1 MVPNRSILLVTLPSL
16 ALILGFVWLRRK
28 KSGVHCDTGGNNNKG
43 RLKDTPNN
51 NKTLVIAKQLDDI
64 REEVDE
70 EVHAQDLKRSQSV
83 PCAPQGSPN
92 RDSFDRQ
99 SGKSAPIAIAPNPRS
114 PPAKLT
120 EQQIDSEILKLKLE
134 ESDYKNL
141 RSIQELED
149 DFESDSPVDL
159 PGSLPGR
166 RFSNSP
172 SNINTREQPVVI
184 KASMT
189 AKVSPKGSFAES
201 NNNNASSDSRSEDR
215 DSANPSPIDDNGN
228 ICEENGLKN
237 DHDHADIDANQNND
251 EKLEHHD
258 DDENIEAR
266 NTPVASPP
274 LSLCSIRSTDSGKG
288 SSPPHSEGGALTSIY
303 EFVVPVHAVP
313 QLIGRKGNYVNQLKN
328 KTGVNMIVKK
338 HPTTHK
344 QKICSLEGTQKEIDA
359 ALKMIRIKLPEK
371 RFPTVTLQRVFFTH
385 PNSVIPLPAMD
396 TSVLQLNLIEGI
408 NNDVVISSIMSGGH
422 VFLQQPLHPS
432 YPQLNVLQMCM
443 NQSYS
448 VIETPNLQKIVED
461 AVCAAPILGPDGT
474 TNWYRVQIISHNPET
489 DTCLVKYLDYGG
501 YVSVYAKDLRQIR
514 TDFMTV
520 PFQATECLLS
530 NIQPKGLEWVPEASE
545 VLYSLTSGIVLQ
557 AQVAGYSGDG
567 LPEVYLYACFAKDN
581 VVFINQ
587 ELVARGLAEW
597 VPNTQQQEV
606 V

>member
-43 RLKDTPNN
+43 RLKDSIAAPSNN
-51 NKTLVIAKQLDDI
+51 NKTAKLASPNKLQGI
-64 REEVDE
+64 REEVFE
-70 EVHAQDLKRSQSV
+70 EEIHAQDLKRSQSL
-83 PCAPQGSPN
+83 PCAPQGSPS
-92 RDSFDRQ
+92 RDSADRVT
-99 SGKSAPIAIAPNPRS
+99 GKSAPIAIAPNPRS
-114 PPAKLT
+114 PPIKVT
-120 EQQIDSEILKLKLE
+120 ETQLDSEILKLKLE

-141 RSIQELED
+141 LAIKELED
-149 DFESDSPVDL
+149 DSDTESPVDL
-159 PGSLPGR
+159 PGTIER
-166 RFSNSP
+166 RRRYQTSFNANGP
-172 SNINTREQPVVI
+172 EQPVVI

-201 NNNNASSDSRSEDR
+201 NNNGIVRNDSPVDVNA
-215 DSANPSPIDDNGN
+215 N
-228 ICEENGLKN
+228 K
-237 DHDHADIDANQNND
+237 D
-251 EKLEHHD
+251 EKIGVEEDHHD
-258 DDENIEAR
+258 ENEAR

-288 SSPPHSEGGALTSIY
+288 SSPPHSEGDGGAVTSIY
-303 EFVVPVHAVP
+303 EFVVPVNAVP
-313 QLIGRKGNYVNQLKN
+313 QLIGRKGNYVNQLKS
-328 KTGVNMIVKK
+328 KTGVNLIVKK
-338 HPTTHK
+338 HPTINK

-359 ALKMIRIKLPEK
+359 ALKMIRAKLPEK
-371 RFPTVTLQRVFFTH
+371 RYPTVTLERVFLSH
-385 PNSVIPLPAMD
+385 PNSVIPLPAID
-396 TSVLQLNLIEGI
+396 TSLLHMHLIEGI

-448 VIETPNLQKIVED
+448 VIETPNLLQNIVED
-461 AVCAAPILGPDGT
+461 AVCAAPILAPDNT

-489 DTCLVKYLDYGG
+489 ETCLVKYLDYGG

-530 NIQPKGLEWVPEASE
+530 NIKPTGLEWVPEASE

-557 AQVAGYSGDG
+557 AQVAGYSQDG

-597 VPNTQQQEV
+597 VPTQQQQDV

>member
-43 RLKDTPNN
+43 RLKDTSSNN
-51 NKTLVIAKQLDDI
+51 NKTAVSPLKQLDDI
-64 REEVDE
+64 REVVEEE
-70 EVHAQDLKRSQSV
+70 EVHTQDLKRSESL
-83 PCAPQGSPN
+83 PCASQGSPN
-92 RDSFDRQ
+92 RDSIDRS

-114 PPAKLT
+114 PPIKLT
-120 EQQIDSEILKLKLE
+120 EKQIDSEILKLKLE

-149 DFESDSPVDL
+149 DDLDVDSPVDL
-159 PGSLPGR
+159 PGSVER
-166 RFSNSP
+166 RCRYQA
-172 SNINTREQPVVI
+172 NTSAEQPVVI

-201 NNNNASSDSRSEDR
+201 NNNGIRDR
-215 DSANPSPIDDNGN
+215 DSANPSPIDANVCVEEKHEEDPNDN
-228 ICEENGLKN
+228 
-237 DHDHADIDANQNND
+237 
-251 EKLEHHD
+251 
-258 DDENIEAR
+258 EAR

-288 SSPPHSEGGALTSIY
+288 SSPPHSEGGGGGVVTSIY
-303 EFVVPVHAVP
+303 EFIVPVHAVP

-328 KTGVNMIVKK
+328 KTGVNLIVKK
-338 HPTTHK
+338 HPSISK

-359 ALKMIRIKLPEK
+359 ALKMIRSKLPEK
-371 RFPTVTLQRVFFTH
+371 RYPTVTMERVFLSHT
-385 PNSVIPLPAMD
+385 NSVMPLPAMD
-396 TSVLQLNLIEGI
+396 TSLLQMNLIEGI

-432 YPQLNVLQMCM
+432 YPQLNVLQLCM

-448 VIETPNLQKIVED
+448 VIETPNLLQNIVED
-461 AVCAAPILGPDGT
+461 AVCAAPILAPDNT

-489 DTCLVKYLDYGG
+489 ETCLVKYLDYGG

-530 NIQPKGLEWVPEASE
+530 NIKPTGKSFFGSIK
-545 VLYSLTSGIVLQ
+545 LTF
-557 AQVAGYSGDG
+557 
-567 LPEVYLYACFAKDN
+567 YAIFLLNRFGMDTWSKWST
-581 VVFINQ
+581 
-587 ELVARGLAEW
+587 L
-597 VPNTQQQEV
+597 
-606 V
+606 

>member
-43 RLKDTPNN
+43 RLKDTPKLASSTNN
-51 NKTLVIAKQLDDI
+51 NKTSVTSAPSTKLEDI
-64 REEVDE
+64 HEFEEV
-70 EVHAQDLKRSQSV
+70 EVHSQDLKRSQSV
-83 PCAPQGSPN
+83 PCAPQGSPT
-92 RDSFDRQ
+92 RDSIDRE

-114 PPAKLT
+114 PPIKLT
-120 EQQIDSEILKLKLE
+120 EKQIDSEILKLKLE

-149 DFESDSPVDL
+149 DDLDTDSPVDL
-159 PGSLPGR
+159 PGSVER
-166 RFSNSP
+166 RRRYPISP
-172 SNINTREQPVVI
+172 NANGPEPPVII

-189 AKVSPKGSFAES
+189 AKVSPKGSFAET
-201 NNNNASSDSRSEDR
+201 NNNTSGIRGEDR
-215 DSANPSPIDDNGN
+215 DSANPSPIDDSANNNQN
-228 ICEENGLKN
+228 IIDDGEMQESHDMEDIDINDNETEKQDDEEE
-237 DHDHADIDANQNND
+237 HAD
-251 EKLEHHD
+251 
-258 DDENIEAR
+258 ENVEAR

-288 SSPPHSEGGALTSIY
+288 SSPPHSEGGGGALTSIY
-303 EFVVPVHAVP
+303 EFVVPMLAVP
-313 QLIGRKGNYVNQLKN
+313 QLIGRKGNYVNQLKS
-328 KTGVNMIVKK
+328 KTGVNLIVKK
-338 HPTTHK
+338 HPTISK

-359 ALKMIRIKLPEK
+359 ALKMIRTKLPEK
-371 RFPTVTLQRVFFTH
+371 RYPTVTLQRVFLSH

-396 TSVLQLNLIEGI
+396 TSILQMNLIEGI

-432 YPQLNVLQMCM
+432 YPQLNVLQLCM

-461 AVCAAPILGPDGT
+461 AVCAAPIPGPDGT

-489 DTCLVKYLDYGG
+489 ETCLVKYLDYGG

-530 NIQPKGLEWVPEASE
+530 NIKPTGKSFRLFFKCVRTENFYFVSSYRLGMG
-545 VLYSLTSGIVLQ
+545 T
-557 AQVAGYSGDG
+557 
-567 LPEVYLYACFAKDN
+567 
-581 VVFINQ
+581 
-587 ELVARGLAEW
+587 
-597 VPNTQQQEV
+597 
-606 V
+606 

>member
-43 RLKDTPNN
+43 RLKDTIKSSNN
-51 NKTLVIAKQLDDI
+51 NKTLVASAPKQLDDI
-64 REEVDE
+64 HEVDE
-70 EVHAQDLKRSQSV
+70 EVYAQDLKRSQSL
-83 PCAPQGSPN
+83 PCAPQGSPT

-114 PPAKLT
+114 PPIKLT
-120 EQQIDSEILKLKLE
+120 EKQIDSEILKLKLE

-141 RSIQELED
+141 RSIQELD
-149 DFESDSPVDL
+149 DDLETDSPVDL
-159 PGSLPGR
+159 PGSIERRR
-166 RFSNSP
+166 RFPTSP
-172 SNINTREQPVVI
+172 NANEPEQPVVI

-189 AKVSPKGSFAES
+189 AKVSPKGSFAET
-201 NNNNASSDSRSEDR
+201 NNTSVRTDDR
-215 DSANPSPIDDNGN
+215 DSANPSPIDDNVNNNCQTIDGDVH
-228 ICEENGLKN
+228 ESN
-237 DHDHADIDANQNND
+237 DIEDIDIND
-251 EKLEHHD
+251 NDTEKQEDEEEHGHVD
-258 DDENIEAR
+258 HENVEAR

-288 SSPPHSEGGALTSIY
+288 SSPPHSEGGGALTSIY
-303 EFVVPVHAVP
+303 EFVVPVSVVP
-313 QLIGRKGNYVNQLKN
+313 QLIGRKGNYVNQLKS
-328 KTGVNMIVKK
+328 KTGVSLIVKK
-338 HPTTHK
+338 HPTTNK
-344 QKICSLEGTQKEIDA
+344 QKICSMEGTQKEIDA

-371 RFPTVTLQRVFFTH
+371 RYPTVTLQRVFFAH

-432 YPQLNVLQMCM
+432 YPQLNVLQLCM

-530 NIQPKGLEWVPEASE
+530 NIKPTGKSHSKKN
-545 VLYSLTSGIVLQ
+545 SLTTVSPLGQPTRVSKQL
-557 AQVAGYSGDG
+557 
-567 LPEVYLYACFAKDN
+567 
-581 VVFINQ
+581 
-587 ELVARGLAEW
+587 
-597 VPNTQQQEV
+597 
-606 V
+606 

>member
-43 RLKDTPNN
+43 RLKDTVKSSNN
-51 NKTLVIAKQLDDI
+51 NKSAVVTSAPKQLDDI
-64 REEVDE
+64 HEVDE
-70 EVHAQDLKRSQSV
+70 EVYGQDLKRSQSL

-114 PPAKLT
+114 PPIKLT
-120 EQQIDSEILKLKLE
+120 EKQIDSEILKLKLE

-141 RSIQELED
+141 RSIQELD
-149 DFESDSPVDL
+149 DDLEADSPVDL
-159 PGSLPGR
+159 PGSIERRR
-166 RFSNSP
+166 RFPTSP
-172 SNINTREQPVVI
+172 NAVTEPEQPVVI

-189 AKVSPKGSFAES
+189 AKVSPKGSFAET
-201 NNNNASSDSRSEDR
+201 NNNTSVRTDDR
-215 DSANPSPIDDNGN
+215 DSANPSPIDDNNGN
-228 ICEENGLKN
+228 NCQTTIAGDIQESHDMEDINDNDTEKQEEEEV
-237 DHDHADIDANQNND
+237 DHD
-251 EKLEHHD
+251 
-258 DDENIEAR
+258 ENVEAR

-288 SSPPHSEGGALTSIY
+288 SSPPHSEGGGGALTSIY
-303 EFVVPVHAVP
+303 EFVVPISVVP
-313 QLIGRKGNYVNQLKN
+313 QLIGRRGNYVNQLKS
-328 KTGVNMIVKK
+328 KTGVNLIVKK
-338 HPTTHK
+338 HPTTSK

-359 ALKMIRIKLPEK
+359 ALKMIRSKLPEK
-371 RFPTVTLQRVFFTH
+371 RNPTVTLQRVFFAH

-396 TSVLQLNLIEGI
+396 TSILQLSLIEGI

-432 YPQLNVLQMCM
+432 YPQLNVLQLCM

-501 YVSVYAKDLRQIR
+501 YVSVYAKALRQIR

-530 NIQPKGLEWVPEASE
+530 NIKPTGKSCILLETFLIKN
-545 VLYSLTSGIVLQ
+545 LYSTNKQ
-557 AQVAGYSGDG
+557 AWNGYLKQVKYCT
-567 LPEVYLYACFAKDN
+567 V
-581 VVFINQ
+581 
-587 ELVARGLAEW
+587 
-597 VPNTQQQEV
+597 
-606 V
+606 